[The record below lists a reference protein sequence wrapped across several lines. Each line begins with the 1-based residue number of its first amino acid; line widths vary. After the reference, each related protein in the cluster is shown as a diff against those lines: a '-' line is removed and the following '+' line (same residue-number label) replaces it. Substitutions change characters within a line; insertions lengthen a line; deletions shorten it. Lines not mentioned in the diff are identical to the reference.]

1 MNKLLKHIALLNLC
15 LAAASL
21 VGSAW
26 VAKTSGLQ
34 AYWAG
39 AVAFLVVGLAASL
52 ALVLTYL
59 SATSNGNTT
68 AANGQ
73 GAVSGVLLAMLVRM
87 GLPLAVLVL
96 LMQTKNPLMDA
107 GLFGLLTMNY
117 LIALP
122 LETLLS
128 LQYINKSKPN
138 AST

>member
-26 VAKTSGLQ
+26 VARTSGSQ
-34 AYWAG
+34 AYVAG

-59 SATSNGNTT
+59 SATSNGSTT

-87 GLPLAVLVL
+87 GLPLAVIAL
-96 LMQTKNPLMDA
+96 LMQTENPLMDA

-128 LQYINKSKPN
+128 LQYINKPKPN
-138 AST
+138 TSA